1 MSVFSEIDIDI
12 SQGIVSGD
20 TSSKIVETLVREHN
34 LSQKFAQEL
43 IDNHIFEYQNDY
55 ESKFEIEYD

>member
-12 SQGIVSGD
+12 SQGMVSGD

-34 LSQKFAQEL
+34 ISQKFAQEL
-43 IDNHIFEYQNDY
+43 VDNHIFDYQNDY

>member
-1 MSVFSEIDIDI
+1 MSVFPEIDIDI
-12 SQGIVSGD
+12 SQAIVSGD

-43 IDNHIFEYQNDY
+43 IDNHIFDYQNDY

>member
-12 SQGIVSGD
+12 SQAIVSGD

-43 IDNHIFEYQNDY
+43 IDNHIFDYQNDY

>member
-12 SQGIVSGD
+12 SQAIVSGD
-20 TSSKIVETLVREHN
+20 TSSKIVETLVREYN

-43 IDNHIFEYQNDY
+43 IDNHIFDYQNDY

>member
-1 MSVFSEIDIDI
+1 MSVLSEIDIDI
-12 SQGIVSGD
+12 SQAIVSGD

-43 IDNHIFEYQNDY
+43 IDNHIFDYQNDY

>member
-12 SQGIVSGD
+12 SQAIISGD

-43 IDNHIFEYQNDY
+43 IDNHIFDYQNDY